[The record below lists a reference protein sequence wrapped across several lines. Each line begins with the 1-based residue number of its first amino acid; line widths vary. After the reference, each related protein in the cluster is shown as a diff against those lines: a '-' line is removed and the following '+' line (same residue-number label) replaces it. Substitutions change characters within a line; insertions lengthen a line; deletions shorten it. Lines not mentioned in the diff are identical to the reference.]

1 MAEREYIEIIT
12 SVKGQEEVSKL
23 KTEVDKLGKESQ
35 ETGELVEKFDDSV
48 IDASSKSKTLTQ
60 RLKELAQQ
68 FRVTG
73 QEGNK
78 SSTTILGAVKKYVA
92 IGIAA

>member
-35 ETGELVEKFDDSV
+35 ETGERVEKFNDSV
-48 IDASSKSKTLTQ
+48 TDAS
-60 RLKELAQQ
+60 
-68 FRVTG
+68 
-73 QEGNK
+73 
-78 SSTTILGAVKKYVA
+78 KK
-92 IGIAA
+92 I